1 MSAIS
6 TRLALGFAAPRESI
20 FMRSTSMSTSDKVPY
35 TAKTHTT
42 GGREGESRSHDG
54 RLEVKLSSPGA
65 KGNGTNPEQ
74 LFAAAYSACFHA
86 SIAIAAGIEKVDI
99 TGSSVTAKVG
109 IGKNRDGYGIV
120 AHLTANLP
128 GVDPATARTLVEKAH
143 QICPYS
149 RMTRD
154 GINVQLDI
162 EETRND

>member
-1 MSAIS
+1 MP
-6 TRLALGFAAPRESI
+6 LQLDDALYVGVA
-20 FMRSTSMSTSDKVPY
+20 
-35 TAKTHTT
+35 TAVN
-42 GGREGESRSHDG
+42 GRDG
-54 RLEVKLSSPGA
+54 RVVSDDGKLDLHVGLPKEFGGSGD
-65 KGNGTNPEQ
+65 GTNPEQ